1 MRRTCLKKP
10 AQMITLL
17 LAGLL
22 FAVVTIQPSAQ
33 TAADSRPHRP
43 LSLGYDKV
51 HEITLNGTVQEVVT
65 KPVAGSPVG
74 MHLLVAGPDGIV
86 DAHLGAFLAKDTQGA
101 LHAGLP
107 VQIVGAMQ
115 DLNGK
120 DYLLARQVIFGGRM
134 VTVRSE
140 NGFLVRGH
148 GSRAAHSK
156 PDNKNDRTA
165 QKGESL

>member
-1 MRRTCLKKP
+1 MRHICLKKP
-10 AQMITLL
+10 AQMIAGLL
-17 LAGLL
+17 TGLL

-33 TAADSRPHRP
+33 TAAESRAHRP

-51 HEITLNGTVQEVVT
+51 HEITLNGTLQEVVT
-65 KPVAGSPVG
+65 KRVAGSPVG

-86 DAHLGAFLAKDTQGA
+86 DAHLGAFLTKDTQEA
-101 LHAGLP
+101 LHPGLP

-120 DYLLARQVIFGGRM
+120 NFLLARQVIFGGRM

-140 NGFLVRGH
+140 NGFLVRAH

-156 PDNKNDRTA
+156 PDNKDAKTE
-165 QKGESL
+165 QKRESL